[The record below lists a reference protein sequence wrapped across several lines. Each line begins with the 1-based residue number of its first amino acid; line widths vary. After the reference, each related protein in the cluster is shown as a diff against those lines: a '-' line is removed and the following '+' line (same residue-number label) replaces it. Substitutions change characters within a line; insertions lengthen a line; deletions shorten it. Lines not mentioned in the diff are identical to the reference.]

1 MAVRHKSAL
10 KRARQNERRNA
21 RNRSLRSA
29 LRTVIKSFRA
39 KVAAKDMQGAEQEL
53 PKVHQAIDKAV
64 TKGVL
69 HRNTASRGK
78 SRAVAALKRAGA
90 A

>member
-10 KRARQNERRNA
+10 KRARQNARRNE

-29 LRTVIKSFRA
+29 LRTVIKTFRE
-39 KVAAKDMQGAEQEL
+39 KIAAKDVAGATEAL
-53 PKVHQAIDKAV
+53 PLVHRAIDKAV
-64 TKGVL
+64 TKGIL